1 MHVIAGASQ
10 ANTERGKQ
18 EQQAKLAR
26 GELET
31 RKQIGIDELHKV
43 ALMLG
48 ETNMTKHEIK
58 DMVRCMKRLAQ
69 PIVNPE
75 KDEEDRKKKA
85 KLRSSGVFEEG
96 DTEKEENILSLEE
109 FVALME

>member
-1 MHVIAGASQ
+1 MHVIVGQDQ
-10 ANTERGKQ
+10 ALTERGKQ

-48 ETNMTKHEIK
+48 ETHMTKHEIK
-58 DMVRCMKRLAQ
+58 DMIRCMKRLAQ
-69 PIVNPE
+69 PIVDPAKE
-75 KDEEDRKKKA
+75 EEDRKKKTKPA
-85 KLRSSGVFEEG
+85 KLRSSGVFEDGEQ
-96 DTEKEENILSLEE
+96 EKKENVMSL
-109 FVALME
+109 